1 MKKVVWLCSWYPNRT
16 NAFDGDFI
24 QRHARAVSRF
34 CHVHVI
40 YVVKEKN
47 IINAVES
54 EEKTTGQLTEQI
66 IYYSSHETGIKPL
79 DRFLSQKNYDQCY
92 RKAINTY
99 IEANGKPDLVHVH
112 VAMKAGLAALWI
124 KKKWNIP
131 FIVSEHWTGY
141 LAEADERLADQS
153 FVYRKLTQDILQ
165 EAKLVTVVS
174 EYLGKAI
181 KKHFPSLLYK
191 VIPNVVDTAI
201 FYPAY
206 KEDNTKLKL
215 VHASN
220 MNYQK
225 NCEAILQAL
234 QLLKNEG
241 QLFEMHLYGPV
252 QPKLQEMIISL
263 GLQENVFLMGEVLQ
277 PVLAEAM
284 RQSDALV
291 LYSRFETFGCVLIE
305 ANACGIPAIVSELEV
320 FHELI
325 TENVNGIFVKGDDA
339 RALATK
345 LIEFAKVKS
354 SFDKTAISKNT
365 VTKYNYD
372 SVGKQMAELYQ

>member
-1 MKKVVWLCSWYPNRT
+1 MKKVLWLTSWYPNRG
-16 NAFDGDFI
+16 NEFDGDFI

-47 IINAVES
+47 MINAVES
-54 EEKTTGQLTEQI
+54 KEKTTGQLTEQI
-66 IYYSSHETGIKPL
+66 IYYSSPETGIKPL
-79 DRFLSQKNYDQCY
+79 DRYLSQKRHNRYY
-92 RKAINTY
+92 RKAINAY
-99 IEANGKPDLVHVH
+99 IEANGKPDCVHVQ

-141 LAEADERLADQS
+141 LAEADVRLANQS
-153 FVYRKLTQDILQ
+153 FVYRKLTQNILQ

-174 EYLGKAI
+174 EHLGLAI
-181 KKHFPSLLYK
+181 KKQFPSLSYK
-191 VIPNVVDTAI
+191 VIPNVVDTAV
-201 FYPAY
+201 FYPAS
-206 KEDNTKLKL
+206 KEDSTKLQL

-225 NCEAILQAL
+225 NCETMLQAL
-234 QLLKNEG
+234 QLLKKEG
-241 QLFEMHLYGPV
+241 PLFEMYLYGPV

-277 PVLAEAM
+277 PMLAEAM
-284 RQSDALV
+284 RRSDALI

-305 ANACGIPAIVSELEV
+305 ANACGMPAIVSELEV

-339 RALATK
+339 GALAAK
-345 LIEFAKVKS
+345 LIEFAKMKS
-354 SFDKTAISKNT
+354 NFDKTAIAKNAAA
-365 VTKYNYD
+365 KYNYD
-372 SVGKQMAELYQ
+372 SVGKQMADLYQ